1 MLNNVHNQ
9 TKIFRFNSSLTT
21 SRSYITE
28 KVLQPV
34 ETLQGKSRYLKVVEW
49 FSKFFKYDQPSIDQ
63 RALFDFVAVQVS
75 QVNATQ
81 RA

>member
-1 MLNNVHNQ
+1 MLSNARNQ

-34 ETLQGKSRYLKVVEW
+34 ETSQGKSRYLKVVEW
-49 FSKFFKYDQPSIDQ
+49 FSKLFKYDQPSIDQ
-63 RALFDFVAVQVS
+63 RALFDFVAVLVS

>member
-1 MLNNVHNQ
+1 M
-9 TKIFRFNSSLTT
+9 
-21 SRSYITE
+21 
-28 KVLQPV
+28 
-34 ETLQGKSRYLKVVEW
+34 GYLKVVEW
-49 FSKFFKYDQPSIDQ
+49 FSKFFKYDQPPIDQ

>member
-1 MLNNVHNQ
+1 MLNNVRNQ
-9 TKIFRFNSSLTT
+9 MKIFRFNSSLTM

-63 RALFDFVAVQVS
+63 CA
-75 QVNATQ
+75 
-81 RA
+81 